1 MASAKPDGRPTLTP
15 GRRFSDNP
23 GGPSITTRRRLIVT
37 ADDFGRSASINAA
50 VIQAHRD
57 GILTCASLMV
67 NGDAFEEAV
76 ALAKVNPKLGVGLH
90 LTLCCGK
97 ATLGAEEIPGLV
109 NEDGTLPHS
118 AVAAGFAYYFSRGL
132 REQLRKEI
140 AAQFQKFEATE
151 LLCDHVNG
159 HLHFHMHPTVLP
171 LVIEEAKRRG
181 VRAIRW
187 THPVETEWNLGRGR
201 WFYRKSHWHI
211 FRALAK
217 RAGRVMKSEEMHSAD
232 RVFGLLEDSRVTE
245 EFILKL
251 LAELPAG
258 NSELYSHPSL
268 DEFRHEYDA
277 LVSPRVKQLIAEPG
291 IELIRCQDL

>member
-1 MASAKPDGRPTLTP
+1 MASAEPARG
-15 GRRFSDNP
+15 
-23 GGPSITTRRRLIVT
+23 RRLIVT

-50 VIQAHRD
+50 VIQAHRE

-76 ALAKVNPKLGVGLH
+76 ALAKANPKLGVGLH

-97 ATLGAEEIPGLV
+97 ATLGAEEIPDLV
-109 NEDGTLPHS
+109 NDDGTLPHS

-140 AAQFQKFEATE
+140 AAQFEKFEATG
-151 LLCDHVNG
+151 LPCDHVNG

-171 LVIEEAKRRG
+171 LVIEAAKRHG

-187 THPVETEWNLGRGR
+187 THPVETEWKLGRGR
-201 WFYRKSHWHI
+201 WFYRKSHWII
-211 FRALAK
+211 FRRLSK
-217 RAGRVMKSEEMHSAD
+217 RAGPVMQSAGMRSAD

-268 DEFRHEYDA
+268 DEVRHEYDA
-277 LVSPRVKQLIAEPG
+277 LVSARVKRAIAERG